1 MAAIFQL
8 RRDSGSVSLVDGEL
22 YINKGPNSLQYAVG
36 DGTEITLAKLNEL
49 NTGSLY
55 LKGGISAS
63 GDITA
68 SNAYFSGDVAIS
80 GNLFLGNNSSDNISA
95 LGVFTTDLNAGTTNT
110 YNIGSTGSVWK
121 NVYANSVSA
130 SSFTGSLFGMGDPT
144 SFSTSVDLRLDRVEA
159 SSSLYD
165 NAMSGSNRLYVS
177 PSGSDSYD
185 GKDPSTPFR
194 TIKAA
199 VESLGSAVYTNTKR
213 HTIFVGSGEYTEQNP
228 IALPPGV
235 AIVGDTLRT
244 VRLTAANPTKDYFH
258 CHDGNYFYGLRFLN
272 LQNPSFCFSYPCS
285 TANATISGGSIS
297 TISVVHSMTGYTDGN
312 NQDLG
317 IIIEGP
323 DVSGSI
329 ATATANVVGGVITQI
344 NVVSGGTNYSATEKP
359 HISIPAPLSQRPIIG
374 TSPYIQN
381 CSSITGPFTTDGVLL
396 SLIPGNAN
404 YAELPYNIN
413 DVRNQSGSVI
423 GSGVIDEQG
432 AGGGI
437 RIDGNL
443 VHPSSPL
450 ESFVADAFTQVNQG
464 GPGHLV
470 INKGYAQF
478 VSCFTTFCTYGFK
491 TANGGFANVSNSVID
506 FGKYGLVSKTYFP
519 TSYNTA
525 TSSVNLSSYLASI
538 QLDENGAGYTGS
550 FAGVTIYGGG
560 ASVQAI
566 ATASVDA
573 NGSIREIIIT
583 NSGSGYTSKPTV
595 EIDPATGPGAIN
607 ATSLFDKGEISNIGQ
622 IPVKVTSI
630 SRGID
635 ISSNMVLNGQNY
647 LVVDVS
653 GSGEDR
659 VVSIL
664 NTEFHPAPA
673 SITSGSILNFHQL
686 SNISTGN
693 IVMEYVGSGITYN
706 ALPKFGGV
714 PLRTREINE
723 FAPGRVFYT
732 SVDNIGNLKIGDY
745 FSVNQ
750 LTGEVSI
757 TSDSFNLTGLNAIG
771 PFRRNGFDA
780 GVILQEVSNNTNLLN
795 SVGLYGEDTVPTQF
809 AVKGY
814 VDIRDA
820 KLNKLEISSASVN
833 SFTASANGRLNNLE
847 TTSGSN
853 NSRLNNLETKSAS
866 VDISLTE
873 LNSYTSSLKTAIT
886 ASGTN
891 LTINGN
897 LTVKGTTTQID
908 STTLNIGDNIIEL
921 NYGGSQTISGI
932 YTKDATGTLSSGSL
946 LWNSTT
952 DRWIAGVSGSE
963 STILLAGGDG
973 VLSGSTDFS
982 AFSTSVDSRLDNL
995 ETSTGSLNQFSSS
1008 TLIRLGLLETSTGS
1022 LNTATASLYTSA
1034 SLMTASISSL
1044 TTSVVALQ
1052 SFSGNVNNRFDRV
1065 QTYTTSVD
1073 SRFTTLGNYT
1083 ASVNQTIT
1091 SLNSFTESTNTRL
1104 NNLESTS
1111 ASISSSVGQLNSV
1124 TTSLHLY
1131 TSSTNIRLDNIE
1143 LTTSSLNSSI
1153 LQINVVTASFN
1164 IWTGST
1170 FNTFS
1175 QSVDDRLDDVEYL
1188 TGLLGGGLE
1197 ASLLQINAA
1206 TASLQSFT
1214 SSANSRLNNIENKTG
1229 SYATTGSN
1237 TFNGTQT
1244 INGGITT
1251 GFSAPSVDGYSL
1263 ASMFV
1268 FKRSGG
1274 DGGANIRVGQ
1284 GAAGYGIFGQ
1294 DNNGDIV
1301 LGTVAGSQG
1310 DKPIRIYTNSANEGL
1325 TLTNQR
1331 VLINSSGVS
1340 VTGNVTGTSIIGQ
1353 ILANNGVVSGSSQ
1366 ITSILPAGVVSGSSQ
1381 ITLSSTTGYGTV
1393 INQNL
1398 LTTSD
1403 VTHNNLTLSG
1413 NLIVNGT
1420 TTTVNSTT
1428 LQLGDNIIEL
1438 NGNGSANGGLLI
1450 KDPTGASTISGS
1462 LLWDSTGDF
1471 WKAGA
1476 AGSELKLLRI
1486 GGDGVVS
1493 GSSQVTG
1500 IGNAQLTNSSITIG
1514 STAISLGSSA
1524 TTIAGLTSVTSTGF
1538 TGALTGNASTATTL
1552 ATARNING
1560 VSFNGST
1567 DITVTAAAGTL
1578 SGATLASGVTASSLT
1593 SVGTLTALTVTGA
1606 ITANGGIAVT
1616 GAITATGN
1624 ISAYVSSDRRLKN
1637 NIVPIENALTK
1648 LNKIGGY
1655 SFDWTDDYIEKESNG
1670 KGEDGYFFRKHD
1682 IGVIAQELQEI
1693 LPEAVAEKTDGYLGV
1708 RYEKIIP
1715 LLIQSIKELQLE
1727 IKELKN
1733 SK

>member
-8 RRDSGSVSLVDGEL
+8 RRDSGSVPLVDGEL

-36 DGTEITLAKLNEL
+36 DGNEITLAKLDEL
-49 NTGSLY
+49 NTGSLS
-55 LKGGISAS
+55 LS
-63 GDITA
+63 GNLTA
-68 SNAYFSGDVAIS
+68 SNAYFTNNVRIDGHIILGDGAAGDTIQS
-80 GNLFLGNNSSDNISA
+80 

-121 NVYANSVSA
+121 NVYATN
-130 SSFTGSLFGMGDPT
+130 FTGSLSGSINGIGNVEA
-144 SFSTSVDLRLDRVEA
+144 FSASLDLRLDRVEA
-159 SSSLYD
+159 SASLYD

-177 PSGSDSYD
+177 PSGSDSND

-199 VESLGSAVYTNTKR
+199 VESLGAAEYTNTKR
-213 HTIFVGSGEYTEQNP
+213 YTIYVGSGNYTEENP
-228 IALPPGV
+228 IVVPPGV

-244 VRLTAANPTKDYFH
+244 VRLTAANPTKDFFH
-258 CHDGNYFYGLRFLN
+258 THDSNYFYGLRFLD
-272 LQNPSFCFSYPCS
+272 LRYPAFAFSFPCS
-285 TANATISGGSIS
+285 TATATISGGGVSGLTMIHTAS
-297 TISVVHSMTGYTDGN
+297 GYQDGENVSV
-312 NQDLG
+312 
-317 IIIEGP
+317 IIEGP
-323 DVSGSI
+323 DASGSV
-329 ATATANVVGGVITQI
+329 ATATAT
-344 NVVSGGTNYSATEKP
+344 VSGGVLSINMVSNGSGYVAGEKP
-359 HISIPAPLSQRPIIG
+359 HVSIQAPTAKRPLIT
-374 TSPYIQN
+374 TSPYVQN
-381 CSSITGPFTTDGVLL
+381 CSSITGPFNTSGTKVQ
-396 SLIPGNAN
+396 A
-404 YAELPYNIN
+404 ALPYDITAL
-413 DVRNQSGSVI
+413 Q
-423 GSGVIDEQG
+423 IDEQG

-443 VHPSSPL
+443 THPNSPL

-491 TANGGFANVSNSVID
+491 VGNGGFANISNSVID
-506 FGKYGLVSKTYFP
+506 FGAKGLVSKTYFP
-519 TSYNTA
+519 QTYNTGSSLQTL
-525 TSSVNLSSYLASI
+525 TSTVAGAI
-538 QLDENGAGYTGS
+538 IAENGAGYTGS
-550 FAGVTIYGGG
+550 IASVNISGGG
-560 ASVQAI
+560 ASVQATAE
-566 ATASVDA
+566 ATVNG
-573 NGSIREIIIT
+573 NGSINEIVILT
-583 NSGSGYTSKPTV
+583 PGSGYTSQPNVT
-595 EIDPATGPGAIN
+595 IAAPTGPGAIQ
-607 ATSLFDKGEISNIGQ
+607 ATTVAGKANISGIAAILFQLESG
-622 IPVKVTSI
+622 
-630 SRGID
+630 SRGVD
-635 ISSNMVLNGQNY
+635 VSSNMILNGTDY
-647 LVVDVS
+647 LVTNVAT
-653 GSGEDR
+653 GSNSTQR
-659 VVSIL
+659 YVTVY
-664 NTEFHPAPA
+664 PAPP
-673 SITSGSILNFHQL
+673 SITTGDNVYFHQL
-686 SNISTGN
+686 SNISTGGL
-693 IVMEYVGSGITYN
+693 VMEYVGSGVTYN
-706 ALPKFGGV
+706 ALPKYGGV
-714 PLRTREINE
+714 PNRTREIVE
-723 FAPGRVFYT
+723 YAPGRVFYST
-732 SVDNIGNLKIGDY
+732 VDNIGNLKIGD
-745 FSVNQ
+745 FFAVNQ
-750 LTGEVSI
+750 LTGEVTI
-757 TSDSFNLTGLNAIG
+757 DANQFNLSGLSAIG
-771 PFRRNGFDA
+771 PFKRNGV
-780 GVILQEVSNNTNLLN
+780 GVGVVLNEVSNNTTLLN
-795 SVGLYGEDTVPTQF
+795 AQGITGEDTVPTQF
-809 AVKGY
+809 AVKTY
-814 VDIRDA
+814 VDT
-820 KLNKLEISSASVN
+820 ISGSLDSRLDN
-833 SFTASANGRLNNLE
+833 IETFTAS
-847 TTSGSN
+847 
-853 NSRLNNLETKSAS
+853 
-866 VDISLTE
+866 I
-873 LNSYTSSLKTAIT
+873 
-886 ASGTN
+886 SGTN
-891 LTINGN
+891 AFTASLNNAIQLTGSTVSFLGDIVVYGTQSVINSVN
-897 LTVKGTTTQID
+897 LEVADNMIYLNATS
-908 STTLNIGDNIIEL
+908 STTNVDLGIVGNYNDGTYAHTGIFRDSSDGVWRVFKGYTPEPEGNIDLSHASYRYADFYANAL
-921 NYGGSQTISGI
+921 SASTLSGI
-932 YTKDATGTLSSGSL
+932 GNVTSY
-946 LWNSTT
+946 
-952 DRWIAGVSGSE
+952 SE
-963 STILLAGGDG
+963 
-973 VLSGSTDFS
+973 
-982 AFSTSVDSRLDNL
+982 SVDSRLIQLQTNSGSSNSRLTNL
-995 ETSTGSLNQFSSS
+995 ESFTGSQNTKNS
-1008 TLIRLGLLETSTGS
+1008 TL
-1022 LNTATASLYTSA
+1022 ATYTS
-1034 SLMTASISSL
+1034 SLEL
-1044 TTSVVALQ
+1044 
-1052 SFSGNVNNRFDRV
+1052 
-1065 QTYTTSVD
+1065 
-1073 SRFTTLGNYT
+1073 YT
-1083 ASVNQTIT
+1083 ASVNNDLVSIHQTT
-1091 SLNSFTESTNTRL
+1091 SSLNVFTASIFGTNEFTASTKIRL
-1104 NNLESTS
+1104 DNLESTS
-1111 ASISSSVGQLNSV
+1111 ASVNLHVADINTKTGSFETKFSTIASS
-1124 TTSLHLY
+1124 
-1131 TSSTNIRLDNIE
+1131 
-1143 LTTSSLNSSI
+1143 TSSLNDFTSSQNTKN
-1153 LQINVVTASFN
+1153 LTLENVTSSLNLSTASFN
-1164 IWTGST
+1164 TWTGST
-1170 FNTFS
+1170 FETFS
-1175 QSVDDRLDDVEYL
+1175 QSVDDRLDDVEYI
-1188 TGLLGGGLE
+1188 TDLLGGGLE

-1206 TASLQSFT
+1206 TASLQLFT

-1381 ITLSSTTGYGTV
+1381 INLSSTTGYSTV

-1450 KDPTGASTISGS
+1450 KDPTAPNTVSGS

-1476 AGSELKLLRI
+1476 AGSELPLVTTTGTQTLTNKTI
-1486 GGDGVVS
+1486 DG
-1493 GSSQVTG
+1493 SQLVALSVANG
-1500 IGNAQLTNSSITIG
+1500 KLTNSSITIG

-1560 VSFNGST
+1560 VSFNGSA